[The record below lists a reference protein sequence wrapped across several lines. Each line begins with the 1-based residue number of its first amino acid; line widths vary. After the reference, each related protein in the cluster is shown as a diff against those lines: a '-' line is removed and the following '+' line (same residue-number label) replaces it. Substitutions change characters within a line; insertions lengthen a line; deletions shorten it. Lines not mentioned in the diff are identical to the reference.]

1 MIIEHTVNKTCL
13 PRLATSNTVYLEGL
27 VEDLRAK
34 LGQMEELERECVS
47 LRVELGLAQGRL
59 SEWTRLAYAVLGVS
73 SVSGPAAL
81 RRCVESLQQRELS
94 LTQDKAAVESALKN
108 LGETHKE
115 TLKEL
120 QEANAQLVNTKR
132 SLELQSTKVRRLRKQ
147 ITLITWVS
155 TLLLK
160 LKRVAGV
167 NKSASFLKCTR
178 VLFNLFAT
186 KCQVFQ
192 SHRLLI
198 Y

>member
-1 MIIEHTVNKTCL
+1 MAILVKVKGFSIIHCVTKAKQTVGYFGTRSVKLLSDYRAFCL

-59 SEWTRLAYAVLGVS
+59 SEWTRLAHAVLGVL

-81 RRCVESLQQRELS
+81 RRCIESLQQRELS
-94 LTQDKAAVESALKN
+94 LTQDKATVESALKN
-108 LGETHKE
+108 LREAHNE

-120 QEANAQLVNTKR
+120 QEANAQLANAKR
-132 SLELQSTKVRRLRKQ
+132 SLELQATKVRRLRKQ

-155 TLLLK
+155 ISSLN
-160 LKRVAGV
+160 LKRA
-167 NKSASFLKCTR
+167 A
-178 VLFNLFAT
+178 
-186 KCQVFQ
+186 
-192 SHRLLI
+192 
-198 Y
+198 